1 MPDGRGWV
9 GSSGRLPPSPVSR
22 GPGLHCPC
30 LEDSGHPQAPLP
42 KPTLPCPLRYPNRC
56 LQRAVL
62 VIFCPCSSQGLGP
75 SRAEAVA
82 STAQLPAVPGR
93 PCPTPGGWRHR
104 VVVSFL
110 FLRTLPEVL
119 TLPRTQPEAPSQAPI
134 PGRGSRPRAW
144 CPSWLWTPRVC
155 PDVAQGGLTHPHIT
169 EWL

>member
-1 MPDGRGWV
+1 MAGAGWV
-9 GSSGRLPPSPVSR
+9 PRTDYPLAPSHAVLASTVPAWRTVDTLR
-22 GPGLHCPC
+22 P
-30 LEDSGHPQAPLP
+30 PLP
-42 KPTLPCPLRYPNRC
+42 KATLPCPLRYPNRC

-75 SRAEAVA
+75 SRVEAVA
-82 STAQLPAVPGR
+82 STAQFPAVPGQ
-93 PCPTPGGWRHR
+93 PCPSPGGWRHR
-104 VVVSFL
+104 IAVGFL

-134 PGRGSRPRAW
+134 PGHGSPPRAR